1 MEILKQL
8 GDLFLAAVPT
18 AVFVFLFYLFLRWSF
33 FGPIEGVVRER
44 GRRIEGARREAE
56 ELRKTAREKS
66 HAYQDALRK
75 ARAELFRE
83 QEAARRAALDER
95 GASMR
100 KSKWRARN
108 WPPAPLNWRKRS
120 PAPFWNLDGKSIPAR
135 QARFDEDHGGQ
146 VLFGSCRCIQIWIGA
161 LW

>member
-33 FGPIEGVVRER
+33 FGPIERVVRER
-44 GRRIEGARREAE
+44 ARRIEGARREAE
-56 ELRKTAREKS
+56 ELRKTAQGKS

-100 KSKWRARN
+100 Q
-108 WPPAPLNWRKRS
+108 
-120 PAPFWNLDGKSIPAR
+120 AR
-135 QARFDEDHGGQ
+135 QRANEEIQAAKRRIHAEVEVARAELATSTTELAEKIARTILEPRRQEYPRPAGE
-146 VLFGSCRCIQIWIGA
+146 V
-161 LW
+161 

>member
-33 FGPIEGVVRER
+33 FGPIERVVRER

-56 ELRKTAREKS
+56 ELRKTAQEKS
-66 HAYQDALRK
+66 YAYQDALRK

-95 GASMR
+95 GAS
-100 KSKWRARN
+100 
-108 WPPAPLNWRKRS
+108 
-120 PAPFWNLDGKSIPAR
+120 IR
-135 QARFDEDHGGQ
+135 QARQRANEE
-146 VLFGSCRCIQIWIGA
+146 IQAAKRRIHAEVEVARAELDTSTTELAEKIARAILEPQRQEYPRPAGE
-161 LW
+161 L